1 MLGLTV
7 VGIALWNL
15 RGGGLGRDPSAAADG
30 WAGVASGLLSGS
42 FNIAGPPLIA
52 HLYRLPHSPD
62 ALRGTVQV
70 LFLLTS
76 AVRLTGA
83 TLRGQI
89 PQDAVVQ
96 GLLLVPFVLAG
107 TAAGVVAGRRLT
119 GQAFRRSSWVG
130 FACLGVYL
138 TIVG

>member
-1 MLGLTV
+1 
-7 VGIALWNL
+7 
-15 RGGGLGRDPSAAADG
+15 
-30 WAGVASGLLSGS
+30 
-42 FNIAGPPLIA
+42 LIA

-62 ALRGTVQV
+62 ALRGTVQA

-76 AVRLTGA
+76 AVRLIGA

-89 PQDAVVQ
+89 PQEVVVQ

-107 TAAGVVAGRRLT
+107 TAGGVFAGRRLT
-119 GQAFRRSSWVG
+119 AEGFRRTSWIG